1 MATPTNDYVLRFAT
15 EADSAFTKDEA
26 MELARSQGMS
36 LRDFILNALVHER
49 ERIDQT
55 QLVDDWPLTDEQF
68 AWLWAQFPEGTFED
82 EERIGPALW

>member
-1 MATPTNDYVLRFAT
+1 MATPTNDYVLRFASET
-15 EADSAFTKDEA
+15 DSAFTKDEA

-36 LRDFILNALVHER
+36 LRDFILNALIHER

-55 QLVDDWPLTDEQF
+55 QLVDDGPLSDEQF
-68 AWLWAQFPEGTFED
+68 AWLWAQFPEGSFED